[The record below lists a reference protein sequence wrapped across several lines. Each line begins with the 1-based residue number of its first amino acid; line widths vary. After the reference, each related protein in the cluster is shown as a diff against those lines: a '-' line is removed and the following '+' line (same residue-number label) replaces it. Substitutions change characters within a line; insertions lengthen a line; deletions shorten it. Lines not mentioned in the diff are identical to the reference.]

1 MKTKSKI
8 SYENEK
14 TICNIEYSGKTFSG
28 IAICHPNDL
37 DMQNRYTG
45 AYIAET
51 RAIITLAKYI
61 KENEIKPA
69 INTIKKLLNSMEQSN
84 KYERNSIERVRKELK
99 SYQKDLISFNKIIKI
114 NKQDL
119 YLYIKEKEKLYQ
131 KIRKSKNS

>member
-1 MKTKSKI
+1 MKPKSKI

-14 TICNIEYSGKTFSG
+14 TICNIEYNGKIFSG

-37 DMQNRYTG
+37 DMQSRYTG

-51 RAIITLAKYI
+51 RATITLAKHI
-61 KENEIKPA
+61 KDNEIKPA
-69 INTIKKLLNSMEQSN
+69 INAMKKLLNSMEQSN

-99 SYQKDLISFNKIIKI
+99 SYQKDLTFFNKVIKI

-119 YLYIKEKEKLYQ
+119 YLYIKGKEELYQ